1 MPHARAAAAF
11 EPSGNT
17 CRPKIVFCKSTA
29 TRMASKRAIHTPG
42 ATMSQRCLGNVTASS
57 LTQVGGTFT
66 VCSPAAHLAAPRAIP
81 SIPRVAMKGTT
92 RREVIANPLTKPTRP
107 PTTIPPSSATL
118 GGQECLSA
126 RAVTTLVKAMFDP
139 TERSIPPLMMI
150 RVMPIAPSATIM
162 VCESTMRRFE
172 MERDFSG
179 DPVNSRKIRAS
190 HKDCFTA
197 SSQLVDLFVD
207 LFLAADVNSASRLVE
222 QQDVGVLVQEARQ
235 QNLLLVAS

>member
-1 MPHARAAAAF
+1 
-11 EPSGNT
+11 
-17 CRPKIVFCKSTA
+17 
-29 TRMASKRAIHTPG
+29 
-42 ATMSQRCLGNVTASS
+42 MSQRCLGNVTASS

-92 RREVIANPLTKPTRP
+92 RSEVIASPLTKPTRP
-107 PTTIPPSSATL
+107 PTIIPPSSATL

-172 MERDFSG
+172 MERYFPG
-179 DPVNSRKIRAS
+179 DPVNSAKIRTTSPSPAKGPKVRS
-190 HKDCFTA
+190 HMKIRGLIRGA
-197 SSQLVDLFVD
+197 A
-207 LFLAADVNSASRLVE
+207 LA
-222 QQDVGVLVQEARQ
+222 
-235 QNLLLVAS
+235 